1 VFVSS
6 GPPAPDPN
14 SLRAALLEFAEGLR
28 IALRAIWANR
38 LRAVLTTLGIII
50 GIVSVTAMF
59 TTINGIE
66 RGLDRSMA
74 MLGTNVLSVD
84 KQPQT
89 FENDWWKYTNRPPIT
104 EDIAQRIRE
113 QSRYAVAV
121 APTTGT
127 VRGVQYADRQL
138 STVFIRASTP
148 DIAQINNL
156 NLSAGRFFGETEERA
171 ARNVAIIG
179 KEVAEAMFFN
189 ETPIGKRIR
198 VGGSRFEV
206 IGVLEEQGKFLGLV
220 SFDNQVLMPLSAFEN
235 AFGLSQWRQISIQ
248 VKVDAAENME
258 AARDELTG
266 IVRTA
271 RQLDPMEEDNF
282 AINRNDSFEM
292 QISGVKSAI
301 YGVGL
306 FLTGLALLV
315 GGIGVMNIMFVSVRE
330 RTREIGIRK
339 AVGATRRAILTQF
352 LLEAVIVC
360 LIGGVIGVGIAF
372 GVTYLI
378 NLVFTAV
385 LSPATVALAFGI
397 CVGVGVLFGFI
408 PAWAAARSRPI
419 EALRYE

>member
-1 VFVSS
+1 M
-6 GPPAPDPN
+6 P
-14 SLRAALLEFAEGLR
+14 AALHEFVEGLR
-28 IALRAIWANR
+28 IAVRAIWANR
-38 LRAVLTTLGIII
+38 LRALLTTLGIII

-74 MLGTNVLSVD
+74 MLGTNVLSVS

-89 FENDWWKYTNRPPIT
+89 FNNDWWKYINRPAIT
-104 EDIAQRIRE
+104 EDVADRIRE
-113 QSRYAVAV
+113 HSRYAVAV

-127 VRGVQYADRQL
+127 VRGVQYQDRQL

-148 DIAQINNL
+148 DIAEINSL
-156 NLSAGRFFGETEERA
+156 DLSAGRFFGETEQRA
-171 ARNVAIIG
+171 ARNVCIIG
-179 KEVAEAMFFN
+179 QEVAEALFFN

-198 VGGSRFEV
+198 VGGTRFEV
-206 IGVLEEQGKFLGLV
+206 IGVLEEQGKFLGLI
-220 SFDNQVLMPLSAFEN
+220 SFDNQVLMPLSAFEK
-235 AFGLSQWRQISIQ
+235 AFGLSQWRQISIE
-248 VKVDAAENME
+248 VKVDEAENME

-282 AINRNDSFEM
+282 AINRQDAFET
-292 QISGVKSAI
+292 QIAGVKGAI

-339 AVGATRRAILTQF
+339 AVGASRRAILTQF
-352 LLEAVIVC
+352 LLEAIIVC
-360 LIGGVIGVGIAF
+360 MIGGLIGVIISAGI
-372 GVTYLI
+372 TYLI

-385 LSPATVALAFGI
+385 LSPGTVALAFGI
-397 CVGVGVLFGFI
+397 CVGIGILFGFI
-408 PAWAAARSRPI
+408 PAWSAARSRPI
-419 EALRYE
+419 DALRYE